1 MYILHLPDKHY
12 LAIITKPFFFKTCL
26 LAKILAS
33 FICPSLK
40 VLTKLDTFLYNYISV
55 FKNSLIKSK
64 NEIENYNFRQIGT
77 CVHYLQQKAGENNPL
92 CVATRQTYIIMKI
105 YIQIFNFSIELF
117 ISMFSSCPCFDKQDT
132 LC

>member
-1 MYILHLPDKHY
+1 MYILYLPDKHY
-12 LAIITKPFFFKTCL
+12 LAIITKPLFFKTCL

-40 VLTKLDTFLYNYISV
+40 VMTKLDTFLYNYISV

-77 CVHYLQQKAGENNPL
+77 CVHYL
-92 CVATRQTYIIMKI
+92 
-105 YIQIFNFSIELF
+105 
-117 ISMFSSCPCFDKQDT
+117 
-132 LC
+132 